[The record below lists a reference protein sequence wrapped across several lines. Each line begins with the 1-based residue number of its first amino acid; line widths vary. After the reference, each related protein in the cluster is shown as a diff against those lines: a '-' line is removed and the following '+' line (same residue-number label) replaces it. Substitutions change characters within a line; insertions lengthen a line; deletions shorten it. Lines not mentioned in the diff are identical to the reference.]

1 MRTALTRDVSPALH
15 LCELSHLARTP
26 IDHDRALA
34 QHAAYEQ
41 CLMELGCHVHRLP
54 SDASMPD
61 AAFIEDTAVVTDEV
75 AVITRPGAKSR
86 RPEIEAVS
94 AALGRY
100 RPLTAIEAPGT
111 LDGGD
116 VLRVGRTFYVGDSAR
131 SNRDG
136 IAQLGELLAPYDYRV
151 VPVVTRDC
159 LHLKTA
165 ATVAAPGIIVLNPAW
180 VDRAIFGNLT
190 LVDVDPGEPFA
201 GNVLRIGDVTIAGME
216 FARTNRRLADAGV
229 TVRPVDMSEFAKAE
243 GGVTCCSIMLD
254 ATGSPGA

>member
-1 MRTALTRDVSPALH
+1 MRTALTRDVSPAMH

-26 IDHDRALA
+26 IHHDRALA

-61 AAFIEDTAVVTDEV
+61 AVFIEDTAVVVDEL
-75 AVITRPGAKSR
+75 AVVTRPGAKSR
-86 RPEIEAVS
+86 REETEAVTG
-94 AALGRY
+94 ALGRY
-100 RPLTAIEAPGT
+100 RPLAAIEAPGT

-116 VLRVGRTFYVGDSAR
+116 VLRIGRTFYVGDSAR

-165 ATVAAPGIIVLNPAW
+165 ATVAAPGVVVLNPAW
-180 VDRAIFGNLT
+180 VDRGLFT
-190 LVDVDPGEPFA
+190 HVTVVDVDPAEPFA
-201 GNVLRIGDVTIAGME
+201 GNVLQIGAVTVCAAA
-216 FARTNRRLADAGV
+216 FPRTNRRLEGAGV
-229 TVRPVDMSEFAKAE
+229 AVRTVDMSEFAKSE
-243 GGVTCCSIMLD
+243 GGVTCCSVIFETSGELG
-254 ATGSPGA
+254 T